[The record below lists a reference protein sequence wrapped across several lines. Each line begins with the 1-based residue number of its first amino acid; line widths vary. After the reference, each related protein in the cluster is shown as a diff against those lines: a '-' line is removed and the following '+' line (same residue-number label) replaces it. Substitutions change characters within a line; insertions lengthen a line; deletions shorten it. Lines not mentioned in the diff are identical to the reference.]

1 MPLDL
6 TVRSSSQNAA
16 ALDPPRNID
25 LILEQIDTTFLEVD
39 IQGAYHDGATHRRQK
54 NKSLA
59 INIGDKVLQRPLG
72 DRFVGSCPCLD
83 VLRRALA
90 SFFPSVSSPATR
102 LQLMARLCVLWIV
115 CYLVTT
121 LAMGALLLI
130 RDDARVHARDMM
142 MQDMPT
148 RS

>member
-1 MPLDL
+1 MMAQLIVDRKTNPLL
-6 TVRSSSQNAA
+6 SILAIRSSPTA
-16 ALDPPRNID
+16 P
-25 LILEQIDTTFLEVD
+25 
-39 IQGAYHDGATHRRQK
+39 
-54 NKSLA
+54 
-59 INIGDKVLQRPLG
+59 G

-90 SFFPSVSSPATR
+90 SFFPSPATR

-121 LAMGALLLI
+121 LAMGPLLLI
-130 RDDARVHARDMM
+130 RDDARVHARYMM
-142 MQDMPT
+142 MQDMPS